1 MCARERSRSAG
12 GLAPDA
18 KAGKL
23 PVAARDDCLVPSF
36 ALATSTV
43 KVVAGSAAGSLDAI
57 GGAARFHHPTALALD
72 GLGNLYV
79 ADTGNA
85 TLRVVRLAT
94 KQVDLSAGQ
103 VDQGGV
109 LLGAAPAARTGRLTG
124 LAHVRKENALLLV
137 R

>member
-1 MCARERSRSAG
+1 M
-12 GLAPDA
+12 
-18 KAGKL
+18 
-23 PVAARDDCLVPSF
+23 PSF

-43 KVVAGSAAGSLDAI
+43 EVVASSAAGSLDAI

-72 GLGNLYV
+72 GLGNLHV

-94 KQVDLSAGQ
+94 KQVDLSAGQVDQ